1 MPFKRHGLEG
11 FFILSCFQNRG
22 SDFFFR
28 SYNANP
34 INARVGDC
42 TVRAI
47 STALDQ
53 SWKQTY
59 TEMSVFGY
67 LRCDMPSADHVW
79 NAYLRSRGW
88 GRAIVPDECP
98 DCYSV
103 KDFCRDHPEGRY
115 ILAIDGH
122 VVAVINGDYYDTWDS
137 GNEIPIYYWYKKGS

>member
-1 MPFKRHGLEG
+1 MAWRAFLFYHFLRTEEV
-11 FFILSCFQNRG
+11 I
-22 SDFFFR
+22 FFFR

-53 SWKQTY
+53 SWEQTY

-103 KDFCRDHPEGRY
+103 KDFCRDHPDGRY
-115 ILAIDGH
+115 ILALDGH
-122 VVAVINGDYYDTWDS
+122 VVTVITGNYFDTFDS
-137 GNEIPIYYWYKKGS
+137 GDLTPIFYWYKKGS